1 MKQLIAAV
9 LAAVSLNAVADNELA
24 YIPNEAGGTIFFTFS
39 RCVYVKSGKNI
50 PNNFYV
56 YSTDKYGNKGSDG
69 CYEYK
74 PPFYLVKWNSGG
86 RLSVN
91 VNEITLLK

>member
-39 RCVYVKSGKNI
+39 QCVYVSSGRVI
-50 PNNFYV
+50 PNNYYV

-74 PPFYLVKWNSGG
+74 YPFYLVQWNSGG

-91 VNEITLLK
+91 IKQLNVLK